1 MAITRKILPS
11 MGGKTLDVQSSPNKY
26 IVYVDGVPDLDVKR
40 IIKMLMKY
48 PSPRIDGQ
56 HGVRRYIND
65 PIKGIR
71 ILAGMLDLSKETTSE
86 KLEEFIFKVVS
97 LYIFGEVG
105 KFPLEAEEE
114 EDSTNENNALNEI
127 GITTHDFKI

>member
-1 MAITRKILPS
+1 MAITRKIVPS
-11 MGGKTLDVQSSPNKY
+11 IGKKTLKLKSTPNKY
-26 IVYVDGVPDLDVKR
+26 IVYIDSKPDLDEEG

-86 KLEEFIFKVVS
+86 KLEDFIFKVVS

-105 KFPLEAEEE
+105 KFPLETEEE
-114 EDSTNENNALNEI
+114 SPPKNKALNEI
-127 GITTHDFKI
+127 GITTHDFNF